1 MDGTP
6 TEYVLVTVFVFD
18 LIYKY
23 VIEAVICPLC
33 SKTEKTRRKKS
44 VF

>member
-23 VIEAVICPLC
+23 VIGAVIFLLC
-33 SKTEKTRRKKS
+33 SKTENIRRKKS